1 MIQALVASELKQRI
15 RGKKWW
21 ILLVLWSAFLAL
33 VVAVIRASAVREV
46 AFNAQFEGVPN
57 VQVGPTM
64 FGSLALFVLGLSCLI
79 VPSLAAGTINGERDR
94 GTLAVLQAT
103 LYTNRHIAL
112 AKFLSAFITASGF
125 IAASLP
131 LALWSAAEGG
141 VSLLEVV
148 IVYLVLLMSCVL
160 LIAIAMAASALISR
174 PQMSSLAAYI
184 AVFALTG
191 GLPIL
196 FGLSMLSADGDI
208 GNRWL
213 LLAPDPF
220 VVLADAAPVQGGYLN
235 SDPLAA
241 IRGAVRDLRDP
252 YRYERYSNPNFLERK
267 PVPREPPPVWPVG
280 LLIQAGIVGFASYEV
295 LRKLRVPARRL
306 SVGERVA

>member
-21 ILLVLWSAFLAL
+21 ILLLLWTAFLTL
-33 VVAVIRASAVREV
+33 VVALIRAASVREA

-64 FGSLALFVLGLSCLI
+64 FGALALFVLGLSCLV
-79 VPSLAAGTINGERDR
+79 VPSLASGSINGERDR
-94 GTLAVLQAT
+94 GTLAVLQAS
-103 LYTNRHIAL
+103 LYTNRNIAL
-112 AKFLSAFITASGF
+112 AKFLSAFISASGF

-131 LALWSAAEGG
+131 LALWSALEGG
-141 VSLLEVV
+141 VSLLEVAV
-148 IVYLVLLMSCVL
+148 VYLVLLVSCAL
-160 LIAIAMAASALISR
+160 LIAIAMAASALIPR
-174 PQMSSLAAYI
+174 PQLSSLAAYI

-196 FGLSMLSADGDI
+196 FGLATLSADGDI
-208 GNRWL
+208 GSRWL

-220 VVLADAAPVQGGYLN
+220 VVLADAAPVQGGNLD

-241 IRGAVRDLRDP
+241 IRQGVRDLRDP
-252 YRYERYSNPNFLERK
+252 YRYERYSNPGFLQIEG
-267 PVPREPPPVWPVG
+267 PPAEPPPVWPVG
-280 LLIQAGIVGFASYEV
+280 LLIQAGIIAFAAYEV

-306 SVGERVA
+306 SLGERVA